1 MGWLSNLFKKEN
13 PTQTQYAEVTSGY
26 APIFS
31 QFGQDIY
38 ASDVVQ
44 QAINCIVQEIKK
56 LLPEHVRKHGQDIE
70 PVNSSLQ
77 MVLNNPNP
85 IMTTSEFLEKVTWL
99 LFLNYNAFIIPTYT
113 EVTDKNGKVHKQ
125 YDGLYPILPSQVHFL
140 EDKSGKLY
148 VTFRF
153 NNGQEYTVK
162 YSDVIH
168 LKYRYS
174 VNQYMGGNE
183 SGQPDNDALLKTL
196 DINHQLLQGVAS
208 AMKSSFAINGVIKY
222 NTMLDEGKTEAAL
235 KELESKLKK
244 SESGFLPLD
253 LKAEYIPIKKELQ
266 LVDKNTL
273 EFIDT
278 KILRHYGVS
287 LPILLGDYTKEQYEA
302 FFQKT
307 CEPLIASFSQA
318 FTKVLFTDKEKG
330 FGNQIKFFAKDLLF
344 MSMDQKIAVLKE
356 LAPTGTLFEN
366 EKRVMF
372 GWRPL
377 PELVGKRYQ
386 SLNWVD
392 ANKAN
397 EYQIG
402 KEDDTGGGDNG
413 QENDNQSV

>member
-1 MGWLSNLFKKEN
+1 MGRLSNWFKKEK
-13 PTQTQYAEVTSGY
+13 PTQTQYAEVMSGY

-44 QAINCIVQEIKK
+44 QAINCIVQEMKK
-56 LLPEHVRKHGQDIE
+56 LKPEHIREYGQDIA

-85 IMTTSEFLEKVTWL
+85 LMTTSEFLEKVTWL

-113 EVTDKNGKVHKQ
+113 EVKDKNGKVHKR
-125 YDGLYPILPSQVHFL
+125 YDGLYPILPSQVHFI
-140 EDKSGKLY
+140 EDASGRLY

-208 AMKSSFAINGVIKY
+208 AMKSSFAINGVVKY
-222 NTMLDEGKTEAAL
+222 NTMLDGDKTEAAL

-266 LVDKNTL
+266 LVDKATL

-287 LPILLGDYTKEQYEA
+287 LPILLGDYTKAQYEA
-302 FFQKT
+302 FYQKT
-307 CEPLIASFSQA
+307 LEPLIISFSQA
-318 FTKVLFTDKEKG
+318 FTKVLFTDNEKSY
-330 FGNQIKFFAKDLLF
+330 GNAIKFYTKDLIF
-344 MSMDQKIAVLKE
+344 MSVDQKIAVLKE

-372 GWRPL
+372 GFRPL
-377 PELVGKRYQ
+377 PELVGKRIQ

-392 ANKAN
+392 ADKAN
-397 EYQIG
+397 EYQVG
-402 KEDDTGGGDNG
+402 KEDDTGGGDSG
-413 QENDNQSV
+413 TE